1 MIFFLESYMG
11 KKVWLII
18 PSPCIFSL
26 QYTTLPYYSYIQSY
40 VEVTVNT
47 CTCMYRHNYS
57 I

>member
-26 QYTTLPYYSYIQSY
+26 QYTTLPYYI
-40 VEVTVNT
+40 VI
-47 CTCMYRHNYS
+47 YS
-57 I
+57 HM